1 MKDIIDMAVG
11 GKWRRGRV
19 QDVNHGE
26 SQKLKEATPEDL
38 TKGNLMVWGFQTRT
52 RQGGRS
58 NRLIKQIDTRQS
70 GRRVQD
76 CFWLLSQHGPFS
88 DMGTETK
95 ANSGRR
101 IGMIQ
106 KHF

>member
-26 SQKLKEATPEDL
+26 SQKLKEVTPEDL

-52 RQGGRS
+52 R
-58 NRLIKQIDTRQS
+58 
-70 GRRVQD
+70 
-76 CFWLLSQHGPFS
+76 
-88 DMGTETK
+88 
-95 ANSGRR
+95 
-101 IGMIQ
+101 
-106 KHF
+106 